1 MLCLSN
7 ILPGWIQY
15 YQSNA
20 LPFKYAPRVNSVS
33 SVQCSAFQIYS
44 QDEFNIISPM
54 LCLSN
59 ILPGWIQ
66 YYQSNAL
73 PFKYTPRMN
82 SIISVQCSAFQ
93 IYSQGELNIISPMLC
108 LSNMLPGWIKYY
120 QSTALPFK
128 YTPRMNKILSVH
140 CSAFQI
146 YSQGELNIISPMLCL
161 SNILPGWIQYY
172 QSNALPLNYAPG
184 VN

>member
-7 ILPGWIQY
+7 ILPGWIKY

-20 LPFKYAPRVNSVS
+20 LPFKYTPRMNSII

-44 QDEFNIISPM
+44 QDELNIISPM

-59 ILPGWIQ
+59 MLPGWIQ

-108 LSNMLPGWIKYY
+108 LSNILPGWIKYY
-120 QSTALPFK
+120 QSNALPFK
-128 YTPRMNKILSVH
+128 YAPRMNSILSVQ

-146 YSQGELNIISPMLCL
+146 YSQDEFNNISPMLCL
-161 SNILPGWIQYY
+161 SNILPGLIQYY
-172 QSNALPLNYAPG
+172 QSNALPFKYTPR